1 MMTGVSGFEFEAR
14 GYVFYC
20 FSFMYIYNSLK
31 NKKNKI
37 FDKLNKKA
45 EVISPG

>member
-14 GYVFYC
+14 GYSFYC
-20 FSFMYIYNSLK
+20 FAFVCIYNNSK

-37 FDKLNKKA
+37 FGKLNKKA